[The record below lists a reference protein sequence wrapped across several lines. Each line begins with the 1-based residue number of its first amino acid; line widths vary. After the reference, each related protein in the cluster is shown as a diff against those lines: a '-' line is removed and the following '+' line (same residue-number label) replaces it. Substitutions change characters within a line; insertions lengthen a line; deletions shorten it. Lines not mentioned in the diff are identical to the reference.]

1 MNNFQ
6 ILCEIATSISL
17 VKSFNIIITQSE
29 NNLYEVNICKKF
41 SICITIFKGNFDN
54 VRNLLLI
61 LKESK

>member
-17 VKSFNIIITQSE
+17 VKSFNIIITQVE
-29 NNLYEVNICKKF
+29 
-41 SICITIFKGNFDN
+41 DD
-54 VRNLLLI
+54 